1 MKNIYKII
9 HPTPI
14 GSRTVSAYTAAPG
27 STYINQFTSTSILVS
42 PIAATTYVLIG
53 TMFVGA
59 NTSSMYTR
67 KYKNGS
73 PMDAPDTPG
82 NRTLIDSNMTN
93 RKNVCNVFFTDTIT
107 DVTNYDLVGLRDTT
121 LLTYNRNGLAN
132 GYPVDSNFFKLL
144 MTVGGG
150 LRQAPITTTINTTF
164 DSGSVASGTFADP
177 SLSVTITPTNAASNL
192 LIVGQVCVGMNGS
205 IGVKLQRDDS
215 DILVGATEGSRTPLS
230 YWTFN
235 AGSSTMSVAN
245 FMYMIPAGSTAATT
259 IKVLLAQ
266 ISTVTGHVYLNRG
279 LTDTD
284 TSSYNRGVS
293 FLTVYEFIGDE

>member
-9 HPTPI
+9 HPTPNT
-14 GSRTVSAYTAAPG
+14 SRTVSTFATAPG
-27 STYINQFTSTSILVS
+27 STYINQFMSTSILVS

-53 TMFVGA
+53 TMFVGS
-59 NTSSMYTR
+59 NTTSMYTR

-107 DVTNYDLVGLRDTT
+107 DVTSYDLVGLRDSTA
-121 LLTYNRNGLAN
+121 LTYNRNNLTN
-132 GYPVDSNFFKLL
+132 NYPVDSNFFKLL

-150 LRQAPITTTINTTF
+150 LRQAPITTTIDTTF
-164 DSGSVASGTFADP
+164 ASGSVASGTFADP

-192 LIVGQVCVGMNGS
+192 LLVGQVCIGLNNNTGM
-205 IGVKLQRDDS
+205 KLERDGS

-230 YWTFN
+230 FFAHN
-235 AGSSTMSVAN
+235 AGTGTMGVAN

-266 ISTVTGHVYLNRG
+266 NSTFTGNVYLNRG
-279 LTDTD
+279 STDTD